1 MSIVRTY
8 PLKHSINIKKQK
20 TILKLFKEYQ
30 KLAHQISNNQW
41 VNFFQINQFNKNLN
55 IIKTNTKFSARYKQ
69 TNQYQVVGQL
79 ESYISNRQNE
89 FKTYVYNLKLDEEIK
104 KDLYIINKLKLWFS
118 NTAYVRYKNNFIKHI
133 LQL

>member
-55 IIKTNTKFSARYKQ
+55 IIKTNTKLSARYKQ

-104 KDLYIINKLKLWFS
+104 KDLDIINKLKLWFS
-118 NTAYVRYKNNFIKHI
+118 NTAYARYKNNFIKHN
-133 LQL
+133 